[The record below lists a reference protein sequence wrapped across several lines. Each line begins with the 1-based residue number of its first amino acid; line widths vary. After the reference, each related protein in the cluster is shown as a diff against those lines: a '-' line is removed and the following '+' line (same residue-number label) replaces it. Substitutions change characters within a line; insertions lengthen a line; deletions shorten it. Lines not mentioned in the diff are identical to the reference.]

1 MDVAAMASA
10 CVVDDSLLCLNRVG
24 RLRRLFWRVADAL
37 DYLVTLLRLRILDA
51 LAGPLPET
59 PADQQRAR
67 DRERLRRAF
76 PEIEP

>member
-1 MDVAAMASA
+1 MA
-10 CVVDDSLLCLNRVG
+10 DG
-24 RLRRLFWRVADAL
+24 WLRKLFWRAADQL
-37 DYLVTLLRLRILDA
+37 DYVVTLARLRILDA

-59 PADQQRAR
+59 PADRQRQR